1 MKPIEISGEIAF
13 RAEDLGW
20 KGSQQRC
27 LLITSMG
34 KEKLQ
39 EILLKI
45 IGEETVEKLGIKFPE
60 KFEYYPKGFINPTE
74 IQLDKR
80 AIGVGGSTD
89 YCARLNKWWLKKN
102 AKTPTW
108 DLVCNAKIGGR
119 PGLILVEAKAHRGE
133 LFSSADKLKAKE
145 GSKNRKSIIKALD
158 EVYGQYGYKL
168 QYKEFY
174 QMSNRIAWSIKL
186 ASIGI
191 PVVLI
196 YLGFINTEEMKT
208 SITSKDTLITSS
220 EQWRDM
226 VIECSEKIGFNRNC
240 WEEKKD
246 GDKPL
251 NNNKD
256 ISEIGNNLNHSFF
269 YPIIRAANVQLNSG
283 EMSLKCDV
291 TVDDSNVEQGV
302 DA

>member
-1 MKPIEISGEIAF
+1 MKPIKISGKIAF
-13 RAEDLGW
+13 RAADLGW

-60 KFEYYPKGFINPTE
+60 EFEYYPKGFINPTE

-89 YCARLNKWWLKKN
+89 YCASLNKWWLKKN

-108 DLVCNAKIGGR
+108 DLVCNAEIGGP
-119 PGLILVEAKAHRGE
+119 PGLILVEAKAHKGE
-133 LFSSADKLKAKE
+133 LINKSDKLGAEK
-145 GSKNRKSIIKALD
+145 GSQNYIKIAGALD
-158 EVYGQYGYKL
+158 EFREPYGYKL
-168 QYKEFY
+168 KYEECY
-174 QMSNRIAWSIKL
+174 QMSNRIAWGIKL

-196 YLGFINTEEMKT
+196 YLGFEHATEMEKEDTQINNLRGWISMVKEC
-208 SITSKDTLITSS
+208 SKIIDFDDWEKEVPGAKLQKKESQAGDS
-220 EQWRDM
+220 EQ
-226 VIECSEKIGFNRNC
+226 
-240 WEEKKD
+240 
-246 GDKPL
+246 DKEYKAEP
-251 NNNKD
+251 
-256 ISEIGNNLNHSFF
+256 SYF
-269 YPIIRAANVQLNSG
+269 YPIIRTANVQLDSG
-283 EMSLKCDV
+283 EMSLKCNIS
-291 TVDDSNVEQGV
+291 VDESVV
-302 DA
+302 DK

>member
-60 KFEYYPKGFINPTE
+60 KFEYYPKGFPNPNE
-74 IQLDKR
+74 IELDKVELP
-80 AIGVGGSTD
+80 INVD
-89 YCARLNKWWLKKN
+89 FNYCKELNRWWLKRS

-108 DLVCNAKIGGR
+108 DLVCNAEINEEQ
-119 PGLILVEAKAHRGE
+119 GLILVEAKAHKGE
-133 LFSSADKLKAKE
+133 LINTSDKLEAEK
-145 GSKNRKSIIKALD
+145 GSQNYIKITEALY
-158 EVYGQYGYKL
+158 EVSKLYGYELK
-168 QYKEFY
+168 YEECY

-226 VIECSEKIGFNRNC
+226 VIECSNNIGFNSSC
-240 WEEKKD
+240 WEEKRN
-246 GDKPL
+246 GDEPL

-256 ISEIGNNLNHSFF
+256 ISEIGDKPKYSFF
-269 YPIIRAANVQLNSG
+269 YPIIRAANVQLHCG
-283 EMSLKCDV
+283 KMSITCGDP
-291 TVDDSNVEQGV
+291 NEEQE
-302 DA
+302 

>member
-1 MKPIEISGEIAF
+1 MKLIEISGEIAF

-27 LLITSMG
+27 LLLTGMG
-34 KEKLQ
+34 KTAFQEAMLQ
-39 EILLKI
+39 I
-45 IGEETVEKLGIKFPE
+45 IGQKTVDKLKIKFPE
-60 KFEYYPKGFINPTE
+60 NFDYYPKGFPNPNE
-74 IQLDKR
+74 IELDKVELP
-80 AIGVGGSTD
+80 INVD
-89 YCARLNKWWLKKN
+89 FNYCKELNRWWLKRS

-108 DLVCNAKIGGR
+108 DIVCNAEIEGL